1 MVFIC
6 QYVGCSLFSD
16 VEFELN
22 EDEDLDLGHRLQK
35 VRLVGIFSMKYE
47 ARHDLFVWSE
57 KRRKCHKVKYSSH

>member
-22 EDEDLDLGHRLQK
+22 EDVNSNLKSAFRCG
-35 VRLVGIFSMKYE
+35 
-47 ARHDLFVWSE
+47 
-57 KRRKCHKVKYSSH
+57 SHVYKTEVYIVSKQTIS